1 MELFKK
7 TKKDYDVLSL
17 IAMVCLYIILLIAC
31 AVCLFYKTPQLEH
44 KICYSDPC
52 VSSNYTCVDEYQLD
66 SSQWVVVDSC
76 EVVCQDN
83 ICAYK
88 SKLHERVKNIEAKTD
103 ILVADLRQETN
114 NIINKVNG
122 WLAFWIAVLALLG
135 AIFPTILQIT
145 NKKRVERSYQ
155 KMVNDL
161 QTMVQSNRLCI
172 YINSICLNLDNK
184 LLTDMSIR
192 LSLQKYLA
200 NNILDLLSN
209 FDSLL
214 YSEESQQLI
223 NDNECHLIII
233 LVQLGALLDQYQLTG
248 RERRRDICRMQNQIE
263 CYLVQL
269 LRGEP
274 SEDPIDRMET
284 YRRFIR
290 FMRDSLNN

>member
-1 MELFKK
+1 
-7 TKKDYDVLSL
+7 
-17 IAMVCLYIILLIAC
+17 
-31 AVCLFYKTPQLEH
+31 
-44 KICYSDPC
+44 
-52 VSSNYTCVDEYQLD
+52 
-66 SSQWVVVDSC
+66 
-76 EVVCQDN
+76 
-83 ICAYK
+83 
-88 SKLHERVKNIEAKTD
+88 
-103 ILVADLRQETN
+103 
-114 NIINKVNG
+114 
-122 WLAFWIAVLALLG
+122 
-135 AIFPTILQIT
+135 
-145 NKKRVERSYQ
+145 
-155 KMVNDL
+155 MVNDL